1 MFANVLADGRLLG
14 FDSWDWSMLLGGVVA
29 IGGLLI
35 VLL

>member
-14 FDSWDWSMLLGGVVA
+14 FDPFDWSMLLGGVVA